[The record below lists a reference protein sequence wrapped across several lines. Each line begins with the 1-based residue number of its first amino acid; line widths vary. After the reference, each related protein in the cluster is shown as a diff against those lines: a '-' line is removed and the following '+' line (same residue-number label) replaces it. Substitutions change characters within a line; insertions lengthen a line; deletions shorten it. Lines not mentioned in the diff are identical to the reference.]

1 MKKLLLTL
9 LTMPTVASVLMPFVS
24 HAAPA
29 KPNTNTYKIEGSK
42 LCVTQH
48 SRQYCVKQVRPDA
61 AKARQAEQLAST
73 FEQGVEFTDAE
84 SDAAIKKFG
93 CDCPACIRATKQIN
107 VFTGGKA

>member
-9 LTMPTVASVLMPFVS
+9 LTMPTVAAVLLPFVS

-29 KPNTNTYKIEGSK
+29 KPSTYKIEGSK
-42 LCVTQH
+42 LCVNQH
-48 SRQYCVKQVRPDA
+48 SRKYCVKQVRPDA

-84 SDAAIKKFG
+84 SDAAIKRFG

-107 VFTGGKA
+107 TFTGGKA

>member
-9 LTMPTVASVLMPFVS
+9 LTMPTVAGVLLPFAA

-29 KPNTNTYKIEGSK
+29 KPNTYQITGSK

-48 SRQYCVKQVRPDA
+48 GRNYCVKQVRPDA
-61 AKARQAEQLAST
+61 AKAKKAELLAST

-84 SDAAIKKFG
+84 SNAAIQKFG
-93 CDCPACIRATKQIN
+93 CDCPACIRAVKQIN
-107 VFTGGKA
+107 TFTGGKA